1 MSDFEKCITKT
12 LRYEGVSSSSEGY
25 VDHPNDRGGAT
36 KYGISYSF
44 VKDTGD
50 IEFFDMNGDLKI
62 DKRDIQLL
70 TFEKAVEAYKKYFWD
85 VFDLDNIV
93 NNKKAFLIFDAA
105 VNHGIKG
112 ATKLLQRTLNVCGF
126 DLKVDGIY
134 GPKTKRAL
142 QECDTEEFVAAF
154 QQKRTSLYQTIVNN
168 NPSQNVFLK
177 GWLNR
182 IDWTNRDI
190 AYV

>member
-12 LRYEGVSSSSEGY
+12 LRYEGVSPSSEGY

-36 KYGISYSF
+36 KFGISYSF
-44 VKDTGD
+44 VKDTGNID
-50 IEFFDMNGDLKI
+50 FFDMNGDLKI

-85 VFDLDNIV
+85 VFELDDIV
-93 NNKKAFLIFDAA
+93 DNKKAFLIFDAA

-112 ATKLLQRTLNVCGF
+112 ATKLLQRVLNVCGF
-126 DLKVDGIY
+126 ELKVDGIY

-154 QQKRTSLYQTIVNN
+154 QQKRTSLYQSIVNN
-168 NPSQNVFLK
+168 NPSQKVFLR

>member
-1 MSDFEKCITKT
+1 MSDFTKCITKT
-12 LRYEGVSSSSEGY
+12 LRYEGVSSSSDGY

-36 KYGISYSF
+36 KYGISYAF

-85 VFDLDNIV
+85 VFELDDIEENE
-93 NNKKAFLIFDAA
+93 KAFLVFDAA

-112 ATKLLQRTLNVCGF
+112 AAKLVQRALNVCGCS
-126 DLKVDGIY
+126 LKVDGIY
-134 GPKTKRAL
+134 GPKTKKAL
-142 QECDTEEFVAAF
+142 QDCAVEDFIAAF
-154 QQKRTSLYQTIVNN
+154 QSKRTSLYQAIVAN
-168 NPSQNVFLK
+168 NPSQKVFLN

-182 IDWTNRDI
+182 VKWTYQDI

>member
-1 MSDFEKCITKT
+1 MSDFTKCITKT

-44 VKDTGD
+44 VKDTGNV
-50 IEFFDMNGDLKI
+50 EFFDMNGDLKI

-85 VFDLDNIV
+85 VFELDDIEENE
-93 NNKKAFLIFDAA
+93 KAFLVFDAA

-112 ATKLLQRTLNVCGF
+112 AAKLVQRALNVCGCS
-126 DLKVDGIY
+126 LKVDGIY
-134 GPKTKRAL
+134 GPKTKKAL
-142 QECDTEEFVAAF
+142 QDCAVEDFIAAF
-154 QQKRTSLYQTIVNN
+154 QSKRTSLYQAIVAN
-168 NPSQNVFLK
+168 NPSQKVFLN

-182 IDWTNRDI
+182 VKWTYQDI

>member
-25 VDHPNDRGGAT
+25 VDHPNDKGGAT
-36 KYGISYSF
+36 KFGISYSF
-44 VKDTGD
+44 VKDTGNID
-50 IEFFDMNGDLKI
+50 FFDMNGDMVL
-62 DKRDIQLL
+62 DKRDIQQL

-85 VFDLDNIV
+85 VFELDDIV
-93 NNKKAFLIFDAA
+93 DNKKAFLVFDAA

-112 ATKLLQRTLNVCGF
+112 ATKLLQRALNVCGF
-126 DLKVDGIY
+126 ELKVDGIY
-134 GPKTKRAL
+134 GAKTKRAL
-142 QECDTEEFVAAF
+142 QECDAEEFVVSF
-154 QQKRTSLYQTIVNN
+154 QQKRTSLYQAIVNN
-168 NPSQNVFLK
+168 NPSQNVFLR

>member
-1 MSDFEKCITKT
+1 MSDFTKCITKT
-12 LRYEGVSSSSEGY
+12 LRYEGVSSSSDGY

-36 KYGISYSF
+36 KYGISYAF

-70 TFEKAVEAYKKYFWD
+70 TFDKAVETYKKYFWD
-85 VFDLDNIV
+85 VFELDDIEENE
-93 NNKKAFLIFDAA
+93 KAFLVFDAA

-112 ATKLLQRTLNVCGF
+112 AAKLVQRALNVCGCS
-126 DLKVDGIY
+126 LKVDGIY
-134 GPKTKRAL
+134 GPKTKKAL
-142 QECDTEEFVAAF
+142 QDCAVEDFIAAF
-154 QQKRTSLYQTIVNN
+154 QSKRTSLYQAIVAN
-168 NPSQNVFLK
+168 NPSQKVFLN

-182 IDWTNRDI
+182 VKWTYQDI

>member
-25 VDHPNDRGGAT
+25 VDHPNDKGGAT

-50 IEFFDMNGDLKI
+50 IDFFDMNGDLKI

-70 TFEKAVEAYKKYFWD
+70 TFEKAVETYKKYFWD

-93 NNKKAFLIFDAA
+93 DNKKAFLIFDAA

-126 DLKVDGIY
+126 ELKVDGIY
-134 GPKTKRAL
+134 GSKTKRAL

>member
-36 KYGISYSF
+36 KYGISCAF

-50 IEFFDMNGDLKI
+50 VDFFDMNGDLKI

-70 TFEKAVEAYKKYFWD
+70 TFDKAVETYKKYFWD
-85 VFDLDNIV
+85 VFSLDEVEENE
-93 NNKKAFLIFDAA
+93 KAFLIFDAA
-105 VNHGIKG
+105 VNHGVKG
-112 ATKLLQRTLNVCGF
+112 AAKLTQRALNECGYN
-126 DLKVDGIY
+126 LVVDGIC
-134 GPKTKRAL
+134 GRKTKQAL
-142 QECDTEEFVAAF
+142 LVCPKDKFIKAF
-154 QQKRTSLYQTIVNN
+154 QDKRTSLYKAIVDK
-168 NPSQNVFLK
+168 NPSQQVFLK

-182 IDWTNRDI
+182 ISWTTEDL